1 MTFDVAQA
9 FDWAAL
15 RRFSAVEVDPS
26 RSHQHEVS
34 AGSLRRHL
42 VTAGVVD
49 DRADEA
55 RIDATWMLLDDD
67 EAPLTVDESMLLY
80 DSRRNTPGR
89 APEWRM
95 YYAAGGLVES
105 IVHAH
110 VRPGDL
116 LVFATPVTSS
126 PDVCL
131 LVAPSGS
138 QWERTLLSIFPL
150 APTQP
155 RLAVVDPDSLR
166 NAQDR
171 AAARLIADLLDL
183 PVHTTSDAD
192 WLSAELGDLAHV
204 AFPDTRTMAQ
214 LAEKRLGPWDGH
226 DPDTRLT
233 DLLDAETRLFHALE
247 NAQAL
252 PRFRDDC
259 ATTDDYL
266 TLAKSLLQRRRSR
279 RGYSFEHHLATV
291 LDGSGLKFETQ
302 VETEPSSRVD
312 FLFPDLA
319 TYVAGGVNL
328 DDRVVHMNAKS
339 TSRERWKQVLHE
351 ASRLERRHLGT
362 LDPSISSATVR
373 AAAAAGVTIVVPRP
387 LRDLYDEDAQQ
398 ALWTVADFVS
408 HVAATQ

>member
-1 MTFDVAQA
+1 MLDVAQA

-42 VTAGVVD
+42 VTVGVID

-55 RIDATWMLLDDD
+55 RVDATWILLQDD
-67 EAPLTVDESMLLY
+67 EAPITVDESMLLY
-80 DSRRNTPGR
+80 DARRNTPGR

-95 YYAAGGLVES
+95 YYATGGLVES
-105 IVHAH
+105 VVHEH
-110 VRPGDL
+110 ISVGDL
-116 LVFATPVTSS
+116 LVFATPVTTS

-131 LVAPSGS
+131 LVAPAGS
-138 QWERTLLSIFPL
+138 QWERALLEIFPL
-150 APTQP
+150 TPTQP
-155 RLAVVDPDSLR
+155 RLAVVDADTLR
-166 NAQDR
+166 VAQDR

-183 PVHTTSDAD
+183 PIYTTSDVD
-192 WLSAELGDLAHV
+192 WLTAELGDLSLAE
-204 AFPDTRTMAQ
+204 FPDTRTMAR
-214 LAEKRLGPWDGH
+214 LAGKRLGVWDGT
-226 DPDTRLT
+226 DPDTRLI
-233 DLLDAETRLFHALE
+233 DLLDVETRLFHALE

-291 LDGSGLKFETQ
+291 LEGSGLRFETQ

-319 TYVAGGVNL
+319 TYVAGGSGL
-328 DDRVVHMNAKS
+328 DARVVHMNAKS

-351 ASRLERRHLGT
+351 AARLERRHLGT
-362 LDPSISSATVR
+362 LDPSLSPGTVR
-373 AAAAAGVTIVVPRP
+373 AATEAGVTIVLPRSV
-387 LRDLYDEDAQQ
+387 RDLYDENTRQG
-398 ALWTVADFVS
+398 LWTVADFVS
-408 HVAATQ
+408 HVATTQ